1 MDEPL
6 GYSKSERL
14 KGGDESQITIIAGVI
29 IASRILCYMA
39 LK

>member
-6 GYSKSERL
+6 GYSKSEPLR
-14 KGGDESQITIIAGVI
+14 GEDESQVTIIAGVVTV
-29 IASRILCYMA
+29 SRVLCYMA